1 MDSACCGLCLPQVQP
16 AVDAEPAG
24 GEVSLYWTI
33 SYRGL
38 AICESWY
45 PRGPGTIPPW
55 ILRGSCIA
63 HRGTVSAE
71 AAKKKWL

>member
-33 SYRGL
+33 SYRRL

-55 ILRGSCIA
+55 ILRGGCIA